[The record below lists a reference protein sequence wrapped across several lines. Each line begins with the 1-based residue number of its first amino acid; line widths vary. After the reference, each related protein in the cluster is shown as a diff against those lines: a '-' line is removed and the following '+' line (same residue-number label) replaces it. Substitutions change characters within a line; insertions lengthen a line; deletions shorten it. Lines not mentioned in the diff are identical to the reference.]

1 MFYKKKE
8 KKNIMSAR
16 VFKFYID
23 AHGAEEY
30 IDTMNRKYMLIQFAH
45 KATIIS
51 QSA

>member
-1 MFYKKKE
+1 MFHKKE

-16 VFKFYID
+16 VFYID
-23 AHGAEEY
+23 AHGTEEY
-30 IDTMNRKYMLIQFAH
+30 IHTMNRKYMLIQFAD